1 MNSSFEKPFNIYF
14 LVTFVVALCH
24 GFNVD
29 MPSRIVHTSPQ
40 PGSWFGYSVA
50 MYKHGNINTL
60 LVGAPKFNTT
70 QPGVVEG
77 GAVLR
82 CSVESS
88 RRSCEYVPFDN
99 TSHMRLSHMDYH
111 IDSKNY
117 QFFGATLKSRDGIV
131 VACAPR
137 YVWYTSSRTRREPVG
152 TCYVAREDLT
162 DFQEFSPCRTDKWG
176 YHRQGSCQAGFD
188 AALTTGGDRM
198 YIGAPGAYY
207 WQGQG
212 YGTRLGGQIHS
223 QSLFTRNEYFT
234 TGEGPADEDD
244 QYLGYSVAAGDFTG
258 DGLQDIALG
267 VPKGLN
273 YTGKVSLYSHDLQWL
288 QNITGDQLGSYFG
301 YCLAVIDF
309 NGDALDD
316 IVVGAPMFTDYE
328 DREMK
333 IEVGKVHVLLQNSV
347 HRFRRQIA
355 YFGTVSRGR
364 FGLSVA
370 SIGDINLDNY
380 GDFAVGAPYGGKD
393 GRGAVFI
400 YHGFA
405 ANEGEKMKALM
416 TKPAQVIYATDV
428 ARSFSTFGWSL
439 AGGLDVDGN
448 EYPDILVGAYEAE
461 HVILFKS
468 RPIIKFLEHK
478 LEFESEGKTIDAK
491 TKNCQIQRDVYH
503 SCVNLVFCLKYTG
516 VNVDD
521 DIELEVE
528 FRLDTKQSSEQ
539 RMLFE
544 DNNNNVYRE
553 NIRYTRETIRCRNMK
568 TYLKSEIVDKLTPIS
583 ANVSYTL
590 KELRR
595 SPRSLTPVLDQDQR
609 LSMQDSLTI
618 QKNCG
623 PDNIC
628 IPNLSLTFDAPD
640 EFIIGQKDM
649 LNVSIGVINEGEDA
663 FEATV
668 LISEPKGLLFN
679 KFEPRENTS
688 CSTRNI
694 GGNTF
699 IKCDIGNPLPKDQKV
714 NFHVFFQQSGEL
726 EKPEFEFLVTA
737 NSTNAEA
744 NTYADNE
751 ARKVVEAK
759 VEAKLTLFGSSDPD
773 SIIYNTS
780 LYQIPVRH
788 HESHYG
794 PSVVHKY
801 GLLSEGPSDIEH
813 AEIVILWPSRTLSEK
828 HLLYLMEQPVTVG
841 KIKCDPLPYINPLNL
856 NTISQEERRSILGLT
871 SLEGTYQA
879 STEKETS
886 SRFHQS
892 SSISSNTGKISS
904 GSKSSISSS
913 SSSSSSSSISSSTS
927 EGRKS
932 STPTQRGGSSYYYS
946 QRSGSAGGRH
956 GSSSGQVSS
965 SGSAHASGTSTGGF
979 GSYSSGQ
986 EGYKEENRFTS
997 SSSTDDRGGI
1007 GYSYSSSGEERSRTA
1022 AHYPSSSFQGGS
1034 RGGGYSTSTSVHE
1047 NQRGNDQ
1054 YSSSSSPSS
1063 FDGTYREGSYFSSG
1077 HRGSESGY
1085 SASAAGSQRGP
1096 ILPSSGRDG
1105 KFTSTLFNVHGGES
1119 TGGERTSSSSASES
1133 GFSSQSE
1140 ADRRYGSASSG
1151 HYSGGRGSDASTS
1164 QSHGGGYSG
1173 HRGSESTGGERTS
1186 SSSASESGFSSQS
1199 EADRR
1204 YGSASSGHYSGGR
1217 GSDASTSQSHGG
1229 GYSSSTSYS
1238 SPEEKSRS
1246 GHASVRKEHHYYS
1259 SSDGLGSEH
1268 RSHSGSKDDG
1278 RQYSSSYY
1286 VEHSPDVSSSSS
1298 FSHRSSSKSSSS
1310 SSLPDQYYRQN
1321 EIDSRRK
1328 RETATED
1335 EWDNLV
1341 RECGATLCTRIHC
1354 RTERLTANDDVY
1366 IYIRSRLWVDT
1377 LNEFKFP
1384 VDDVTVSTRMVARV
1398 HVEPHEIASESSNIY
1413 TKNVITPIRSAKSLA
1428 EAPPVPWWVILLATL
1443 AGILI
1448 LLLIILILWKCGYF
1462 KRHRP
1467 RHKARVNE
1475 ESHSLNPSPS
1485 NGATNGINGQ
1495 HRNRLLQPG
1504 DEAL

>member
-1 MNSSFEKPFNIYF
+1 MLLMSSS
-14 LVTFVVALCH
+14 LV
-24 GFNVD
+24 
-29 MPSRIVHTSPQ
+29 
-40 PGSWFGYSVA
+40 
-50 MYKHGNINTL
+50 K
-60 LVGAPKFNTT
+60 
-70 QPGVVEG
+70 
-77 GAVLR
+77 
-82 CSVESS
+82 
-88 RRSCEYVPFDN
+88 
-99 TSHMRLSHMDYH
+99 
-111 IDSKNY
+111 
-117 QFFGATLKSRDGIV
+117 
-131 VACAPR
+131 
-137 YVWYTSSRTRREPVG
+137 
-152 TCYVAREDLT
+152 
-162 DFQEFSPCRTDKWG
+162 
-176 YHRQGSCQAGFD
+176 
-188 AALTTGGDRM
+188 
-198 YIGAPGAYY
+198 
-207 WQGQG
+207 
-212 YGTRLGGQIHS
+212 
-223 QSLFTRNEYFT
+223 
-234 TGEGPADEDD
+234 
-244 QYLGYSVAAGDFTG
+244 
-258 DGLQDIALG
+258 
-267 VPKGLN
+267 
-273 YTGKVSLYSHDLQWL
+273 
-288 QNITGDQLGSYFG
+288 
-301 YCLAVIDF
+301 
-309 NGDALDD
+309 
-316 IVVGAPMFTDYE
+316 
-328 DREMK
+328 
-333 IEVGKVHVLLQNSV
+333 
-347 HRFRRQIA
+347 
-355 YFGTVSRGR
+355 
-364 FGLSVA
+364 
-370 SIGDINLDNY
+370 
-380 GDFAVGAPYGGKD
+380 
-393 GRGAVFI
+393 
-400 YHGFA
+400 
-405 ANEGEKMKALM
+405 
-416 TKPAQVIYATDV
+416 
-428 ARSFSTFGWSL
+428 
-439 AGGLDVDGN
+439 
-448 EYPDILVGAYEAE
+448 
-461 HVILFKS
+461 
-468 RPIIKFLEHK
+468 
-478 LEFESEGKTIDAK
+478 
-491 TKNCQIQRDVYH
+491 
-503 SCVNLVFCLKYTG
+503 
-516 VNVDD
+516 
-521 DIELEVE
+521 
-528 FRLDTKQSSEQ
+528 
-539 RMLFE
+539 
-544 DNNNNVYRE
+544 
-553 NIRYTRETIRCRNMK
+553 
-568 TYLKSEIVDKLTPIS
+568 
-583 ANVSYTL
+583 
-590 KELRR
+590 
-595 SPRSLTPVLDQDQR
+595 
-609 LSMQDSLTI
+609 
-618 QKNCG
+618 
-623 PDNIC
+623 
-628 IPNLSLTFDAPD
+628 
-640 EFIIGQKDM
+640 KDM

-956 GSSSGQVSS
+956 GSSYR
-965 SGSAHASGTSTGGF
+965 T
-979 GSYSSGQ
+979 
-986 EGYKEENRFTS
+986 R
-997 SSSTDDRGGI
+997 
-1007 GYSYSSSGEERSRTA
+1007 EERSRTA

-1335 EWDNLV
+1335 EWDNLL
-1341 RECGATLCTRIHC
+1341 RECGATRCTRIHC

-1428 EAPPVPWWVILLATL
+1428 EAPPVPWWVILLAYL
-1443 AGILI
+1443 LRGILI
-1448 LLLIILILWKCGYF
+1448 LLLIILILWKLGFF
-1462 KRHRP
+1462 KRQRA
-1467 RHKARVNE
+1467 K
-1475 ESHSLNPSPS
+1475 STKS
-1485 NGATNGINGQ
+1485 
-1495 HRNRLLQPG
+1495 
-1504 DEAL
+1504 